1 MNLLIKAEVKKIKR
15 LKITSVGY
23 ISILLSALITY
34 IQAFAMQDGAITFLN
49 FTDMY
54 LYNNAVLFFPFMIAL
69 LGGYMIDREY
79 IPVSYTH
86 LTLPTIA

>member
-49 FTDMY
+49 FTDTFC
-54 LYNNAVLFFPFMIAL
+54 VTL
-69 LGGYMIDREY
+69 LNWTPPSPNESV
-79 IPVSYTH
+79 PH
-86 LTLPTIA
+86 TLGKI